1 MPPTGDPRPS
11 QLSERVMGPTPPGSG
26 WHAGP
31 STTARVQ
38 VGTSVWPA
46 NSHQLGPPHGHSRG
60 PGCGAPAPR
69 ADSELSTRGP
79 AQGAAD
85 TCTPARLGAAG
96 RHPWAGATL
105 GLPLHSAQAGLGHGP
120 NLSPRLRRVG
130 HWCRRAQGWTCTR
143 QGVLPPGSSD
153 RHLSSQNTA
162 PATPAPP
169 TLSTPVTPT
178 TPVTPAI
185 PPIPATPVTPITL
198 VTPATP
204 TSHYTYHA
212 HHPSPCHPIT
222 SGKAKRAP
230 SLPDGL
236 PTWLDTCVCLVAQAC
251 PTLCDPMDCSLSGA
265 SVHGIFQPRIL
276 EWVAISFSRFD
287 A

>member
-1 MPPTGDPRPS
+1 MPPTGDRRPS

-31 STTARVQ
+31 STTTQVQ

-46 NSHQLGPPHGHSRG
+46 NSHQLAPPRGHSRG

-69 ADSELSTRGP
+69 AGSELSTRRS

-96 RHPWAGATL
+96 RHPWAGATR

-130 HWCRRAQGWTCTR
+130 HWCRRAQGRTCAR
-143 QGVLPPGSSD
+143 QGALPPGSSD
-153 RHLSSQNTA
+153 GHLSSQSTA

-169 TLSTPVTPT
+169 TPSTPVTPAT
-178 TPVTPAI
+178 LVTPATPVTPAI
-185 PPIPATPVTPITL
+185 PPIPATPVTPATSVTPITL
-198 VTPATP
+198 VIPATP

-212 HHPSPCHPIT
+212 HHPSYTCHT
-222 SGKAKRAP
+222 HHP
-230 SLPDGL
+230 SPSYTTTPAL
-236 PTWLDTCVCLVAQAC
+236 PT
-251 PTLCDPMDCSLSGA
+251 PTTPA
-265 SVHGIFQPRIL
+265 P
-276 EWVAISFSRFD
+276 ATP
-287 A
+287 